1 LVKSAKLDRT
11 DAALLRTLQQQGRI
25 TNSEL
30 ARTVSLAESSCLR
43 RVRQMEHDGVIE
55 RYAAII
61 DQRSVGLPLNVF
73 VTLSL
78 TSQADAALKTFEREV
93 SAVTEVMECYL
104 MTGTSD
110 YLLRVVAADVDDL
123 ERIHSTRLSR
133 LSNVS
138 RITSSLALRQ
148 VVRRAELPV
157 TTARF

>member
-1 LVKSAKLDRT
+1 VKSAKFDRT
-11 DAALLRTLQQQGRI
+11 DVALLRTLQQQGRI

>member
-1 LVKSAKLDRT
+1 
-11 DAALLRTLQQQGRI
+11 
-25 TNSEL
+25 
-30 ARTVSLAESSCLR
+30 
-43 RVRQMEHDGVIE
+43 MIE

>member
-11 DAALLRTLQQQGRI
+11 DVALLRTLQQQGRI

>member
-1 LVKSAKLDRT
+1 LVKSAKFDRT
-11 DAALLRTLQQQGRI
+11 DVALLRTLQQQGRI

>member
-1 LVKSAKLDRT
+1 MKSAKLDRT
-11 DAALLRTLQQQGRI
+11 DVALLRTLQQQGRI